1 VLIGYVLCPVLVPV
15 LILVV
20 HDGAKVLVGYA
31 EDSGLPGAAVEVQQI
46 NSSLQRCGTLG
57 LLLKII
63 RMGVTLLQ
71 SDRWAAHPR

>member
-20 HDGAKVLVGYA
+20 HNGAKVLVGYA

-63 RMGVTLLQ
+63 QMGVTLLQ